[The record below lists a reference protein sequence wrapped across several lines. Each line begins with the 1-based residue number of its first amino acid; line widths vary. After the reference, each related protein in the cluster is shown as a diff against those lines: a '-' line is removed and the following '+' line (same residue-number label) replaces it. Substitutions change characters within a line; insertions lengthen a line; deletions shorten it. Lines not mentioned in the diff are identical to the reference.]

1 MSLTERYELNNPP
14 MIAELVEGEVIAID
28 LDRGSYYSLVGPAA
42 EVWSALIAGRSG
54 QEILAAANSA
64 PASAAPASASAKA
77 NPALAAKLQ
86 GFVKSLL
93 AEQLLRRAAPQ
104 DVGAGGAPLAA
115 IAPWTEDGLRFER
128 FTDMQDLLILD
139 PIHEVDDEAGWPKPV
154 G

>member
-54 QEILAAANSA
+54 HEILAAANSA
-64 PASAAPASASAKA
+64 PASAGPASATA

-86 GFVKSLL
+86 GFVESLL

-115 IAPWTEDGLRFER
+115 IAPWTEEGLRFER
-128 FTDMQDLLILD
+128 FTDM
-139 PIHEVDDEAGWPKPV
+139 
-154 G
+154 

>member
-1 MSLTERYELNNPP
+1 MSLTDRYELNNPP

-54 QEILAAANSA
+54 EEILAAADTA
-64 PASAAPASASAKA
+64 HDQVPAT
-77 NPALAAKLQ
+77 KLQ
-86 GFVKSLL
+86 GFVELL
-93 AEQLLRRAAPQ
+93 LSEQLIRRAAPQ
-104 DVGAGGAPLAA
+104 STGAAATPLAA
-115 IAPWTEDGLRFER
+115 IAWSEDGLRFER

>member
-1 MSLTERYELNNPP
+1 MSLTERYELNSPP
-14 MIAELVEGEVIAID
+14 MIAEVVEGEVIAID

-54 QEILAAANSA
+54 EEILAAADMA
-64 PASAAPASASAKA
+64 HDQVP
-77 NPALAAKLQ
+77 AAKLQ
-86 GFVKSLL
+86 GFVESLL
-93 AEQLLRRAAPQ
+93 SEQLIRRAAPQ
-104 DVGAGGAPLAA
+104 STGAAATPLAA
-115 IAPWTEDGLRFER
+115 IAWSEDGLRFER

>member
-1 MSLTERYELNNPP
+1 MSLTDRYELNNPP

-54 QEILAAANSA
+54 EEILAAADTA
-64 PASAAPASASAKA
+64 HDQVP
-77 NPALAAKLQ
+77 AAKLQ
-86 GFVKSLL
+86 GFVESLL
-93 AEQLLRRAAPQ
+93 SEQLIRRAAPQ
-104 DVGAGGAPLAA
+104 STGAAATPLAA
-115 IAPWTEDGLRFER
+115 IAWSEDGLRFER

>member
-54 QEILAAANSA
+54 EEILTAAN
-64 PASAAPASASAKA
+64 AAPDTT
-77 NPALAAKLQ
+77 ALDRALVAKLQ
-86 GFVKSLL
+86 GFVESLL
-93 AEQLLRRAAPQ
+93 AEQLIRRAAPQ
-104 DVGAGGAPLAA
+104 DVGAAGTPVAA
-115 IAPWTEDGLRFER
+115 ITPWSQDGLRFER

-154 G
+154 A

>member
-14 MIAELVEGEVIAID
+14 IIAELVEGEVIAID
-28 LDRGSYYSLVGPAA
+28 LERGSYYSLVGPAA

-54 QEILAAANSA
+54 QEILAAANTALDQA
-64 PASAAPASASAKA
+64 P
-77 NPALAAKLQ
+77 AAKLQ
-86 GFVKSLL
+86 GFVESLL
-93 AEQLLRRAAPQ
+93 TEQLIRRAAAPS
-104 DVGAGGAPLAA
+104 GSTAGTPLAP
-115 IAPWTEDGLRFER
+115 ITPWPQDGLRFER

>member
-54 QEILAAANSA
+54 HEILAAANSA
-64 PASAAPASASAKA
+64 PASASATA